1 MRPRIIGAALG
12 AALVAGAT
20 GLAAST
26 ATQGDVLGRL
36 FLGPKMVRAEIVLYQ
51 NGAAHDWRFD
61 QGRVTAVRPSAID
74 LLEKDGTR
82 VVVPVGPTAQVL
94 LNGQPATLLDI
105 TRGMTA
111 LTARDGSAPATIVRA
126 RGVRAGARKGP

>member
-1 MRPRIIGAALG
+1 MVGAALA

-36 FLGPKMVRAEIVLYQ
+36 FLGPRMARAEIVVFQ
-51 NGAAHDWRFD
+51 GGVAHDWRLD
-61 QGRVTAVRPSAID
+61 QGRVMGVRPATLE

-94 LNGQPATLLDI
+94 LNSQPATLLDI

-126 RGVRAGARKGP
+126 RGVRAGAKKGP